1 MLPFVDGIAVLWIP
15 VSLQGDNGIAEK
27 LHSCSLIDGFA
38 NGTPSLH
45 ISRQEVDMFSIDS
58 LVSALVA
65 GAVAAVPSLLVFSR
79 LRRLEDLSYR
89 DYQTGLRS
97 GRLLDDD
104 LALLGRTEAPIALLL
119 VDLDDFGRFNAVG
132 YRSHGDRALLRAATT
147 IRRTLQRAGDR
158 IYRMHTAGDE
168 FVILLTPRSYAQA
181 FAEADSMRRAL
192 ELASVPASI
201 GIAYAAG
208 VRRFGLDRDALLE
221 LATTNKNHAKRDGKN
236 RVYPPSDD
244 PPPPPIP
251 VAVEQAGRHRLQE
264 AS

>member
-1 MLPFVDGIAVLWIP
+1 MYASLDGL
-15 VSLQGDNGIAEK
+15 
-27 LHSCSLIDGFA
+27 
-38 NGTPSLH
+38 PSLVGGVL
-45 ISRQEVDMFSIDS
+45 SGCGFC
-58 LVSALVA
+58 LVWY
-65 GAVAAVPSLLVFSR
+65 R

-97 GRLLDDD
+97 GRLLDED

-132 YRSHGDRALLRAATT
+132 YRSHGDRALLLAATT

-181 FAEADSMRRAL
+181 FAEADSVRRAL

-208 VRRFGLDRDALLE
+208 VRRFGLDRDSLLE

-236 RVYPPSDD
+236 RVYPPIDD
-244 PPPPPIP
+244 PPPPPPVAVAVAVP

-264 AS
+264 AA

>member
-1 MLPFVDGIAVLWIP
+1 
-15 VSLQGDNGIAEK
+15 
-27 LHSCSLIDGFA
+27 
-38 NGTPSLH
+38 
-45 ISRQEVDMFSIDS
+45 MFSIDS
-58 LVSALVA
+58 LVPALIA
-65 GAVAAVPSLLVFSR
+65 GALAAVPSLVGGVLSGCGFCLVWYR

-97 GRLLDDD
+97 GRLLDED

-168 FVILLTPRSYAQA
+168 FLILLTPRSYAQA
-181 FAEADSMRRAL
+181 FAEADSVRRAL

-221 LATTNKNHAKRDGKN
+221 LATTNKNHAKGDGKN

>member
-1 MLPFVDGIAVLWIP
+1 MSALSPFLPAFVAG
-15 VSLQGDNGIAEK
+15 
-27 LHSCSLIDGFA
+27 
-38 NGTPSLH
+38 
-45 ISRQEVDMFSIDS
+45 
-58 LVSALVA
+58 LVSSLGSLAL
-65 GAVAAVPSLLVFSR
+65 LSR

-97 GRLLDDD
+97 GRLLDED

-119 VDLDDFGRFNAVG
+119 VDLDDFGRFNALG
-132 YRSHGDRALLRAATT
+132 YRSHGDKALLLAATT
-147 IRRTLQRAGDR
+147 IRRTLERAGDR

-168 FVILLTPRSYAQA
+168 FVVLLTPRSYAQA
-181 FAEADSMRRAL
+181 FAEADSVRRAL

-201 GIAYAAG
+201 GIAYSNG
-208 VRRFGLDRDALLE
+208 GRHRRGLNRDALLE
-221 LATTNKNHAKRDGKN
+221 LATTNKNHAKLNGKN

-251 VAVEQAGRHRLQE
+251 VAVERAGRHRLQE